1 MPFPIPL
8 QALRWDAK
16 LEALRSC
23 HSCSGGVWGRMGVKG
38 RGCAPNP
45 GRHGVL
51 GTLVLARPWA
61 GGTYSDSV
69 GCLVSKS
76 PLWTFSGVAF
86 GGGVRTVSEILRSLC
101 SVGPLAPGGNGKL
114 QIHLR
119 DVFFADPPAFC
130 TSGLS
135 SGLNGGAYFPGTWGW
150 LCLLTAA
157 MCFGYMAYPPKSR
170 LWDPETQTHF

>member
-1 MPFPIPL
+1 M
-8 QALRWDAK
+8 
-16 LEALRSC
+16 
-23 HSCSGGVWGRMGVKG
+23 KG
-38 RGCAPNP
+38 RGCAPKP

-86 GGGVRTVSEILRSLC
+86 GGRVRIVSEIPLTQILRSHY

-114 QIHLR
+114 QIHLG
-119 DVFFADPPAFC
+119 DVFFAESPAFC

-157 MCFGYMAYPPKSR
+157 MCFGYMDHLPKSR
-170 LWDPETQTHF
+170 LRDPETQTHF